1 MEPAKIS
8 KMKAAKYEALA
19 VVNCSFEQ
27 LISALYTLEK
37 RVDMGE
43 DHAHDHEIILS
54 AIWSRINTRALAQI
68 TARELEDKND
78 YGKMRVAIEKR
89 IMWQK

>member
-1 MEPAKIS
+1 
-8 KMKAAKYEALA
+8 
-19 VVNCSFEQ
+19 
-27 LISALYTLEK
+27 
-37 RVDMGE
+37 MGE

-89 IMWQK
+89 IIMGQK